1 MKLGV
6 RFGSEALRAEE
17 ASSKARAIIMRLAT
31 EVWFMTIPV
40 CMKLRSNDRNLVG
53 PIMNFDSY
61 AWECLTLK

>member
-1 MKLGV
+1 MKLGT

-31 EVWFMTIPV
+31 EVWFMTLSV
-40 CMKLRSNDRNLVG
+40 CMKLRSKNRNLIG
-53 PIMNFDSY
+53 PIMNFASY